1 VNVAIGGE
9 FTVRVAQSRRV
20 NARAALQS
28 PVIAAAISAVLSIGF
43 VLGVWNTRDRD
54 VTRFIVAGANAVD
67 RTRLPPGIA
76 LVPDSVG
83 YDGTAFY
90 RLALD
95 PFTSE
100 VTDFGITLD
109 MPAYRQQRILYPLLV
124 WALSGG
130 RPAAIP
136 TMLVVVNV
144 LALVALGFLGAL
156 LAQQLGRPALWGLL
170 FPLYPGFLY
179 SISRDLC
186 EPLACA
192 FALAAMVAVARRRPV
207 LGATFLCCAVL
218 TRETFLL
225 LAVAYAVEYVWSRRT
240 APVVFLAPLAIYA
253 AWQLILAWNWGVTP
267 LRAGAHHLVPAL
279 PFADYWNVLVTASS
293 FRRLH
298 RLHFSEGLYLGI
310 AAVAAATAWRYGAL
324 AWRLAWLG
332 CLVLASTLLHNVWA
346 EDVSYMRVL
355 SDFYLL
361 SAAIVLAGGAVQ
373 RWVLGGATAVVWYYL
388 GMHLIKY
395 G

>member
-1 VNVAIGGE
+1 LAQNRWFVNV
-9 FTVRVAQSRRV
+9 R
-20 NARAALQS
+20 
-28 PVIAAAISAVLSIGF
+28 AVLNSPLASATVTAVLALVF

-67 RTRLPPGIA
+67 RTRLPAGIA

-95 PFTSE
+95 PFTSS
-100 VTDFGITLD
+100 VTDFGIPLD

-124 WALSGG
+124 WALSLG

-156 LAQQLGRPALWGLL
+156 LAQHLGRHALWGLL

-179 SISRDLC
+179 SVSRDLC

-192 FALAAMVAVARRRPV
+192 FALAAMVCIASKRPR
-207 LGATFLCCAVL
+207 LGVTFLCCAVL

-225 LAVAYAVEYVWSRRT
+225 LAVAYAVTYVRSRRT
-240 APVVFLAPLAIYA
+240 FVFLAPPVGYA
-253 AWQLILAWNWGVTP
+253 VWQLVLAWNWGVSP
-267 LRAGAHHLVPAL
+267 LRAGAHHIAPAI
-279 PFADYWNVLVTASS
+279 PFADYWNVLVSASS
-293 FRRLH
+293 FRRLD
-298 RLHFSEGLYLGI
+298 RLHFSEGLYLGS
-310 AAVAAATAWRYGAL
+310 AAIAAATAWRRGAL
-324 AWRLAWLG
+324 AWRLAWLAN
-332 CLVLASTLLHNVWA
+332 LVLASTLLHNVWA

-355 SDFYLL
+355 SDFYLF
-361 SAAIVLAGGAVQ
+361 SAAVVISAGAVQ
-373 RWVLGGATAVVWYYL
+373 RWALGGATAVLWYYL
-388 GMHLIKY
+388 ATHLIKY